1 MFGKWRRGESLFYH
15 TGKLP
20 QNPLELLNRRTYL
33 AGTLGG
39 MSDDH
44 LTNEALGQAL
54 GVTHATISRIRS
66 GSRLPSGE
74 VMSAI
79 AKLMDWPIEEQMRL
93 KLASTEDTPT
103 YAEQFKEHEQFA
115 AQKLRALAQTEESVT
130 NRDE

>member
-1 MFGKWRRGESLFYH
+1 
-15 TGKLP
+15 
-20 QNPLELLNRRTYL
+20 
-33 AGTLGG
+33 
-39 MSDDH
+39 MSDNH

-79 AKLMDWPIEEQMRL
+79 AVLMEWPIEEQMQL
-93 KLASTEDTPT
+93 KLAQTEKSPS
-103 YAEQFKEHEQFA
+103 YAQGFKEHEQHA
-115 AQKLRALAQTEESVT
+115 AAKLRALAQTEESVT